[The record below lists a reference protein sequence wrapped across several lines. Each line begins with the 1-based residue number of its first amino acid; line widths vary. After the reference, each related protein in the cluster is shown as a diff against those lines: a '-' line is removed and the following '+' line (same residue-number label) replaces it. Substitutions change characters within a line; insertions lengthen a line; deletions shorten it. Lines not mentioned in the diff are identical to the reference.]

1 MTPITKEYKGTKQF
15 TCHNV
20 NCKKKVKKYYSQV
33 KNKRNVYCSRECYNR
48 RKLDFESYMKRDV
61 QFHLQKS
68 SIRSKTYK
76 SNLLELLERYLFFL
90 PECKNTNERDLLLS
104 EVDKLRQ
111 RIAHKEKDLKI
122 IKFKTMTIESC
133 IN

>member
-1 MTPITKEYKGTKQF
+1 MKTIIKEYKGTKQF

-20 NCKKKVKKYYSQV
+20 NCRKKVNKYYCQV
-33 KNKRNVYCSRECYNR
+33 KNKRNVYCSRECYNS
-48 RKLDFESYMKRDV
+48 RKLDFESYIKRDL

-76 SNLLELLERYLFFL
+76 SDLLEILERYLFFL
-90 PECKNTNERDLLLS
+90 HECKNSRERDLLLS
-104 EVDKLRQ
+104 EVDKLRE
-111 RIAHKEKDLKI
+111 RIARKEKELKI